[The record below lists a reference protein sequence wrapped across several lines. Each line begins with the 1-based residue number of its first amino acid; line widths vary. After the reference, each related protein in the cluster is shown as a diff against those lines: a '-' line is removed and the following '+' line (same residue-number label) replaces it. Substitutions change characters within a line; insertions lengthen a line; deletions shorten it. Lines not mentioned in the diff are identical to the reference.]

1 MCSLS
6 KTAAGLLEWSRSHDA
21 CRLFLSAFFL
31 SRRGIERIGFGRSI
45 EAIVAAR
52 FAEVE
57 AFSGLRTAAIEGIEA
72 GNISLEEAAY
82 VEIMVV
88 IGIMAKITA
97 EIMAKRAAKPMAI
110 LIVKV
115 RSKLFANFTHFNPLF
130 SLVHYYSIEQLEVV
144 AINMHQFTI
153 VVLAI
158 DNIATMV
165 AERNIVTM
173 EEVRNIAIANMEQTT
188 GAKGLVEGILNPISG
203 QIGLAFHSCQSRRAN
218 YQR

>member
-6 KTAAGLLEWSRSHDA
+6 KTAAGLLEWSGFHDA

-110 LIVKV
+110 LIAKV

-130 SLVHYYSIEQLEVV
+130 SLAHYSIEQLEVV